1 MLTTDTARRRLLA
14 ATVLLAAPVHAQ
26 VDAAQQAMKSIV
38 GLDLTSGAIVSWC
51 ETRAPNA
58 SSALRIA
65 WKVWRNKSELDH
77 VTGQLDAGFQ
87 RFSTPGQS
95 SGNTR

>member
-1 MLTTDTARRRLLA
+1 MLTTDTARRRLPA

-26 VDAAQQAMKSIV
+26 VDAVQQAMKSIV
-38 GLDLTSGAIVSWC
+38 ALDLTSGAIVSWC

-58 SSALRIA
+58 SSALRVA
-65 WKVWRNKSELDH
+65 WNDWRNKSELDP

-95 SGNTR
+95 FGNTR